1 MRRLSQ
7 AQNDIRVYKKMERQ
21 RHAPPKI
28 VGEPL
33 EWWRTNAASLPYLA
47 RLARKLL
54 CIPATSASTER
65 IFSSAGLTITRLR
78 ARLTPDNASNILFL
92 AGAYE
97 KVKEFDDE
105 RERNAA
111 QRQRFSPVKKLRVK

>member
-1 MRRLSQ
+1 L
-7 AQNDIRVYKKMERQ
+7 RVAE
-21 RHAPPKI
+21 
-28 VGEPL
+28 
-33 EWWRTNAASLPYLA
+33 
-47 RLARKLL
+47 
-54 CIPATSASTER
+54 PATSASLER
-65 IFSSAGLTITRLR
+65 IFSSAGLTITSLR

-92 AGAYE
+92 AGACE